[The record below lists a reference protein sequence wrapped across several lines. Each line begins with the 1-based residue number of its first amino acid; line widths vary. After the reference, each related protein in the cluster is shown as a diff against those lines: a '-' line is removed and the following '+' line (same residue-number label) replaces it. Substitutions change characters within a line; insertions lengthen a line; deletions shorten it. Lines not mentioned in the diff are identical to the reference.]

1 LAFRLYDVDVEAA
14 SLGAMLE
21 WCLAR
26 GADAMLFVVRI
37 PSESAATARARELF
51 GGRIRDEFMAFGWPG
66 TKSLKQDN
74 LVLEIDLDGDL
85 ARLVAET
92 GPRIADWREHNRLPE
107 DPCVFRRADCG
118 PAGWPMLYS
127 VTPEEVAWIVSD
139 SPVDIEGASPS
150 LDPPTRKFIFPGRS
164 FCRTEEW

>member
-1 LAFRLYDVDVEAA
+1 VDVEAA
-14 SLGAMLE
+14 SFGAILE
-21 WCLAR
+21 WCIAR
-26 GADAMLFVVRI
+26 GADAMLFVVRM
-37 PSESAATARARELF
+37 PSESAATARAREIF
-51 GGRIRDEFMAFGWPG
+51 GGRVADEFLAYGWPG
-66 TKSLKQDN
+66 TKSLKRDN
-74 LVLEIDLDGDL
+74 LVLELDLDRAL

-127 VTPEEVAWIVSD
+127 VTPEEVAWIVSEERVD
-139 SPVDIEGASPS
+139 MDGVSPGLE
-150 LDPPTRKFIFPGRS
+150 PPTRGFVFTGRS